1 VLLDRCLARLADAVA
16 DATGRDLR
24 DEPGA
29 GAAGGVGFAALAVLG
44 AQLRPGIDL
53 LLDLLGFDRL
63 VAGADLVVV
72 GEGSLDGQSL
82 RGKAPVGVARRARA
96 AGVASVV
103 AVCGRRDLDDA
114 ALQQAGIDAAHAL
127 TDLEPDPDRC
137 MTEAGSL
144 LERLAQR
151 IAAEHCRPRT
161 EGRRGRAAAP
171 RAHQEAT
178 TRAGPPDLLE
188 RDEADHDRRARGW
201 EAVEVGEVLQA
212 VAVGAGEQE
221 VGVEGRGHAR
231 VDAERVDAQAADA
244 PVVSSHS
251 QVSAPKPGKCSV
263 PAASAPR
270 YASGSPILLPTRS
283 P

>member
-1 VLLDRCLARLADAVA
+1 
-16 DATGRDLR
+16 
-24 DEPGA
+24 
-29 GAAGGVGFAALAVLG
+29 
-44 AQLRPGIDL
+44 
-53 LLDLLGFDRL
+53 

-151 IAAEHCRPRT
+151 IAAEH
-161 EGRRGRAAAP
+161 
-171 RAHQEAT
+171 
-178 TRAGPPDLLE
+178 
-188 RDEADHDRRARGW
+188 
-201 EAVEVGEVLQA
+201 
-212 VAVGAGEQE
+212 
-221 VGVEGRGHAR
+221 
-231 VDAERVDAQAADA
+231 
-244 PVVSSHS
+244 
-251 QVSAPKPGKCSV
+251 
-263 PAASAPR
+263 
-270 YASGSPILLPTRS
+270 LPT
-283 P
+283 PD